1 MRSLLSSSRREEG
14 AKGTRSDMRTKEEG
28 RGWRREEKRR
38 EEIARELVGPMTVR
52 SGGQWDLLQGYSD
65 PLGFFFFFLIN
76 FVMLLHWRSSISKFS
91 QFWAILRKMKVEK
104 RNYPFI

>member
-38 EEIARELVGPMTVR
+38 EEKRRDCQRACGSYDRAQWWPVGRFCRAIAT
-52 SGGQWDLLQGYSD
+52 
-65 PLGFFFFFLIN
+65 
-76 FVMLLHWRSSISKFS
+76 H
-91 QFWAILRKMKVEK
+91 
-104 RNYPFI
+104 